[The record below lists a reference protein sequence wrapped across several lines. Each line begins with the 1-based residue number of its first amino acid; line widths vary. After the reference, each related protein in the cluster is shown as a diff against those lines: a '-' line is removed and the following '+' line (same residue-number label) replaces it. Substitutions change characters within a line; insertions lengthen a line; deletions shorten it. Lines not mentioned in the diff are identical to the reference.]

1 MPVRYV
7 GETVTVHESAAAYE
21 IFFAGV
27 SIARHAKAPRHS
39 MIMEPSHYRGLLRTE
54 RDGVASAPPKWDP
67 AYLALGEVFVRD
79 LAVYQALVEE
89 RGGAL

>member
-1 MPVRYV
+1 MC
-7 GETVTVHESAAAYE
+7 VTN
-21 IFFAGV
+21 
-27 SIARHAKAPRHS
+27 
-39 MIMEPSHYRGLLRTE
+39 
-54 RDGVASAPPKWDP
+54 GVASAPPKWDP